1 MKFYKINFP
10 LEKRG
15 ARRLLADKMEV
26 RHVFPTREN
35 QQRTSFKKLLLT
47 KKRVKERSRGERA
60 LLLQVEVAS
69 VSEW

>member
-1 MKFYKINFP
+1 MERWGDVKFYKINFP
-10 LEKRG
+10 LEKRGRG

-47 KKRVKERSRGERA
+47 KKE
-60 LLLQVEVAS
+60 
-69 VSEW
+69 